1 MLSIAGA
8 GQSPGETQFA
18 KPPVDLVRPPITPRR
33 QKFYDLPFGR
43 QAAAA
48 RDRVEDLRA
57 NRRIRAFATSP
68 DGQRSLEIFDGLY
81 DQQIGQ
87 VGVIVCNGPSLNQTD
102 LSLLADVPYVLM
114 NRGYLLADR
123 LPAPPVALCVGA
135 ELVLEQYG
143 AEIAGLDTS
152 LIVPAEHKHY
162 IERRHRVA
170 YTALDLRWLFATR
183 IGSSLFPGYTI
194 TFLALQLAYHLGWTK
209 ALIIGMDHRYSQGG
223 DPRVIATTQGSD
235 PNHFDPNYFGHGSKW
250 KWPALHLNDYS
261 YQLSRAAFEAAGRS
275 VVDCTVNGACEV
287 FAKGDFAH
295 ELASPPSAPGYSSD
309 EP

>member
-1 MLSIAGA
+1 MPSNVDSGR
-8 GQSPGETQFA
+8 SHGETQFA
-18 KPPVDLVRPPITPRR
+18 DPPVDLRPPITPRR
-33 QKFYDLPFGR
+33 QKLYELPFGR
-43 QAAAA
+43 QAAAV
-48 RDRVEDLRA
+48 RDRAENLRA
-57 NRRIRAFATSP
+57 KRRIRVFAGSP
-68 DGQRSLEIFDGLY
+68 DGRRSLEIFDALY
-81 DQQIGQ
+81 EQQRGQ
-87 VGVIVCNGPSLNQTD
+87 SGVIVCNGPSLNETD
-102 LSLLADVPYVLM
+102 LSLLTDVPYILM

-123 LPAPPVALCVGA
+123 LPSPPVALCAGA

-143 AEIAGLDTS
+143 DEIADLDTT
-152 LIVPAEHKHY
+152 LIIPAEHKHY
-162 IERRHRVA
+162 IKRTDQVA

-209 ALIIGMDHRYSQGG
+209 ASIIGMDHRYSQGG

-250 KWPALHLNDYS
+250 KWPALQLNEYS
-261 YQLSRAAFEAAGRS
+261 YKLSRAAFEAAGRR

-287 FAKGDFAH
+287 FAKGDFAL
-295 ELASPPSAPGYSSD
+295 ELASPPPAAGSISD